1 MRKIFD
7 VRCGSCGHV
16 SEEFGHLDDAFRC
29 GECGGE
35 SKRIISPI
43 RCQLDGVSGDFPGEA
58 MKWAKRHQKGG
69 YNGGGSF

>member
-7 VRCGSCGHV
+7 VRCSSCGNVH
-16 SEEFGHLDDAFRC
+16 EEFGHLDDAFRC

-43 RCQLDGVSGDFPGEA
+43 RCQLDGTSGDFPGEA
-58 MKWAKRHQKGG
+58 MKWAKRHQKGDF
-69 YNGGGSF
+69 NQGGSF